1 MLVGHFAVGLVAKR
15 VEPKASLGTLVLAA
29 LLADFL
35 WVIFLT
41 TGIEHV
47 EFKPGRGA
55 ANYVAGG
62 DIGWSH
68 SLLMDVVWAALLAA
82 GYFLKRSYRRGALV
96 VFAAALSHWLLDFV
110 SLAVPLVPGADRYFG
125 LGLWYSVTATI
136 VVEGGFWLFALVL
149 YTRATRPKNRLGRY
163 AFWIVAVLLTLAW
176 YNNITGPPPPSARAA
191 GVTSLIFFSLVVAWA
206 YWMNRLRPAKE
217 RLNSLRREPA

>member
-15 VEPKASLGTLVLAA
+15 IEPKMSLGTLVLAA

-35 WVIFLT
+35 WATFLI

-68 SLLMDVVWAALLAA
+68 SLLMDFVWAALLAA
-82 GYFLKRSYRRGALV
+82 VYFSRRRYRRGALV
-96 VFAAALSHWLLDFV
+96 VFAAAVSHWLLDFV
-110 SLAVPLVPGADRYFG
+110 SLAVPLAPDVSRYFG
-125 LGLWYSVTATI
+125 LGLWYSVPATI
-136 VVEGGFWLFALVL
+136 IVEGGLWLFALVL
-149 YTRATRPKNRLGRY
+149 YSRATSPKNRLGRY

-176 YNNITGPPPPSARAA
+176 YNNITGPPPPSPRVA

-206 YWMNRLRPAKE
+206 YWINRLRPAKTQ
-217 RLNSLRREPA
+217 LNNHRQESA